1 MSGRAGG
8 RGSWNDGGRG
18 DARRG
23 GPRAQLPLLDRLM
36 DDAPDQERDP
46 PMTATEALS
55 ALRASVRRD
64 LEALLNGRRRWLSW
78 PPELKELASSPI
90 AFGIPD
96 FTSGALNESARR
108 ETLRAE
114 VEATIRR
121 FEPRFASVRVTIV
134 QGESKFEPTLRLR
147 IDALLHADPAPEPV
161 AFDTTV
167 DATTAEVFVS
177 ARGDV

>member
-1 MSGRAGG
+1 MSGRGSG
-8 RGSWNDGGRG
+8 RSWNDGGRG

-23 GPRAQLPLLDRLM
+23 GPRALLPLIDRLM

-46 PMTATEALS
+46 PMSATEALTV
-55 ALRASVRRD
+55 LRSSVRRD

-78 PPELKELASSPI
+78 PPELRELASSPI
-90 AFGIPD
+90 GFGIPD
-96 FTSGALNESARR
+96 FTPGSLNEDLKR

-121 FEPRFASVRVTIV
+121 FEPRFATVRVSLV
-134 QGESKFEPTLRLR
+134 ESADKLDPTLRLR

-161 AFDTTV
+161 AFDTIV
-167 DATTAEVFVS
+167 DSTTAEVFVS
-177 ARGDV
+177 SRDDV